1 MIYSI
6 INQNNIKKYILD
18 SLEDL
23 EFLSTS
29 IVEVGSIAFI
39 VEDGRK
45 YIFNNKKQWIVL
57 K

>member
-29 IVEVGSIAFI
+29 IEVGSIAFI